1 MDVEHD
7 PIVDRVG
14 GRKYVTQLYKTPKP
28 RSAHN
33 LEPTQESPFAVW
45 MSFPEQPERLAR
57 DYVHGLDC
65 IAL

>member
-14 GRKYVTQLYKTPKP
+14 GRKYFTQLYKTPKP
-28 RSAHN
+28 CAAHN

-45 MSFPEQPERLAR
+45 MSFPEQPERLT
-57 DYVHGLDC
+57 
-65 IAL
+65 